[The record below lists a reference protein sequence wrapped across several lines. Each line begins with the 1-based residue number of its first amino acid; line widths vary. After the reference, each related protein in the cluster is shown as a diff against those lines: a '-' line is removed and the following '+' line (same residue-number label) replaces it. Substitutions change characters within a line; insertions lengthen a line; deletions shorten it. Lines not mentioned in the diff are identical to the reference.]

1 MTRTPL
7 QIDFAALV
15 LGGLALLVYAPA
27 IGWGLPAVT
36 GGDVIRGWDVDGIS
50 GMGPLA
56 EFYNLLVGPTPE
68 WYVVY
73 PLFHYLLL
81 GLCYVPYLGWLWLSG
96 GLASPSSV
104 YPFGFEDPGGSIAI
118 LALIGR
124 LLTLVMAVGCVLSVY
139 RAATIVWDRPTGMVA
154 GFVAM
159 LSGPMVYRA
168 RTGNLDVPVLFWTVL
183 GIVVVAKV
191 ATQGLTVRRAA
202 WLGAFAALAT
212 ATKDQAYGGWLPALL
227 AVSALHWYGHLPG
240 PGLRGAA
247 RWKAPAAV
255 VASGVVVYAVAGGIV
270 VWPDR
275 FAAHLNFI
283 LTYEEAR
290 FAFEELGLRHGRDAI
305 GLLLLLR
312 DVIWASVLAMGP
324 PAAAAAILGVTT
336 RPRADAFI
344 IVLLSMG
351 LGYFALVMVPIAHM
365 QFRYAVLPVVL
376 LAFPAAHGL
385 VVGWRAAGW
394 RRTLSGSMIVLGVV
408 WLLAGAGNLTYQM
421 YFDARY
427 SAANWLAEHVEPG
440 QSIGFFGDKCSAPGF
455 LDSGLKVITSTR
467 PRPARRNRV
476 ALGLDSDSRTSPAS
490 TVRCT
495 SA

>member
-1 MTRTPL
+1 MR
-7 QIDFAALV
+7 AL
-15 LGGLALLVYAPA
+15 
-27 IGWGLPAVT
+27 
-36 GGDVIRGWDVDGIS
+36 
-50 GMGPLA
+50 
-56 EFYNLLVGPTPE
+56 
-68 WYVVY
+68 
-73 PLFHYLLL
+73 
-81 GLCYVPYLGWLWLSG
+81 
-96 GLASPSSV
+96 
-104 YPFGFEDPGGSIAI
+104 
-118 LALIGR
+118 
-124 LLTLVMAVGCVLSVY
+124 
-139 RAATIVWDRPTGMVA
+139 
-154 GFVAM
+154 
-159 LSGPMVYRA
+159 
-168 RTGNLDVPVLFWTVL
+168 
-183 GIVVVAKV
+183 
-191 ATQGLTVRRAA
+191 
-202 WLGAFAALAT
+202 
-212 ATKDQAYGGWLPALL
+212 QAYGGWLPALL

-440 QSIGFFGDKCSAPGF
+440 QSIGFFGDKGQLPGVPPGVSVEQLSGGAMSARSLAAAEVDVLLVIPDYSSPPDTAHSLF
-455 LDSGLKVITSTR
+455 LARSAWQGLR
-467 PRPARRNRV
+467 EGAFPY
-476 ALGLDSDSRTSPAS
+476 ALAASFETPPPWGLRYPFVNP
-490 TVRCT
+490 TVRIFLRVP
-495 SA
+495 